1 MSVDNATVARIAHL
15 ARIGIAEAELA
26 PLSDELNQILQWVEQ
41 LDEVETDAVPPMA
54 SVNDEKLRW
63 RADTVNDGGVAD
75 KVVANAPQATGHFFT
90 VPKVV
95 E

>member
-1 MSVDNATVARIAHL
+1 MSVDNATVAKIAHL
-15 ARIGIAEAELA
+15 ARIGIKEEELA
-26 PLSDELNQILQWVEQ
+26 PLADELNQILHWVEQ
-41 LDEVETDAVPPMA
+41 LGEIPTDDIPPMA

-63 RADTVNDGGVAD
+63 REDAVNDGAIPD
-75 KVVANAPQATGHFFT
+75 KVVANAPEPTGHFFT

>member
-15 ARIGIAEAELA
+15 ARIGIAEEELA
-26 PLSDELNQILQWVEQ
+26 PLCDELNQILHWVEQ
-41 LDEVETDAVPPMA
+41 LGEVNTDDVPPMA

-63 RADTVNDGGVAD
+63 RTDTVNDGAIAD
-75 KVVANAPQATGHFFT
+75 KVVANAPEPTGYFFT